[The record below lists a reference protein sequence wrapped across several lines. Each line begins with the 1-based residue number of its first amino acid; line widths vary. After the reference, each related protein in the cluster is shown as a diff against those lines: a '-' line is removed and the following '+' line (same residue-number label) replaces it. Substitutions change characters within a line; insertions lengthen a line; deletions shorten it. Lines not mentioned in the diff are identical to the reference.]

1 MTEFPLKLDRELRSE
16 LVRQLQQHLNDAFDI
31 EPGDLAA
38 GLLLDFA
45 GQLIG
50 PAYYNEGL
58 RDALAAAGKH
68 AEALEVDVYAME
80 RSVNPRR

>member
-1 MTEFPLKLDRELRSE
+1 MTEFPLKLDRELRGE
-16 LVRQLQQHLNDAFDI
+16 LVRQFQQHLRDAFDV
-31 EPGDLAA
+31 EAGDLAT

-58 RDALAAAGKH
+58 RDALATASKH
-68 AEALEVDVYAME
+68 AEALEVDVGAME
-80 RSVNPRR
+80 RDMNPRR